1 MKDPIMKILNRII
14 KKKKAPEDLT
24 EISKIVSPLIDK
36 TANDIFM
43 SHCNELLEKP
53 ITYIVPAIWGKDI
66 NGELTLTQ
74 AKINDK
80 IAPVMERILRLFEF
94 KNSNGAQEFA
104 FEYLLRGLFV
114 SKITFMIELKKN
126 LELKAIAAAK
136 AGNDIL
142 SQARPVGNA

>member
-1 MKDPIMKILNRII
+1 MNILRGLI
-14 KKKKAPEDLT
+14 KKKKSPEDLT
-24 EISKIVSPLIDK
+24 KISKIVAPVIDK

-53 ITYIVPAIWGKDI
+53 ITYIIPAIWGKDI

-74 AKINDK
+74 TKINDK
-80 IAPVMERILRLFEF
+80 IAPVMEGILRLFEF
-94 KNSNGAQEFA
+94 KNSSGEQEFA

-126 LELKAIAAAK
+126 LELKAIATAK

-142 SQARPVGNA
+142 SRARPVGNA

>member
-1 MKDPIMKILNRII
+1 MNIFNRII

-24 EISKIVSPLIDK
+24 EISKIIAPLIDK

-43 SHCNELLEKP
+43 SHCDELLQKP
-53 ITYIVPAIWGKDI
+53 ITYIIPAIWGKDI

-74 AKINDK
+74 VKINDK

-94 KNSNGAQEFA
+94 KNSSGEQEFA

-126 LELKAIAAAK
+126 LELKAITAPK

-142 SQARPVGNA
+142 SQARPIGNA

>member
-1 MKDPIMKILNRII
+1 MNLFNRII

-24 EISKIVSPLIDK
+24 EISKIVAPLIDK

-53 ITYIVPAIWGKDI
+53 ITYIIPAIWGKDI
-66 NGELTLTQ
+66 NGELTSTQ

-80 IAPVMERILRLFEF
+80 IAPVTERILRLFEF
-94 KNSNGAQEFA
+94 RNSSGEQEFA

-126 LELKAIAAAK
+126 LHLKAIVAAK
-136 AGNDIL
+136 DGNEIL
-142 SQARPVGNA
+142 SKAIPVGNA

>member
-1 MKDPIMKILNRII
+1 MNLLNKII
-14 KKKKAPEDLT
+14 KKKKTSEDLT
-24 EISKIVSPLIDK
+24 EISKIVAPLIDK

-53 ITYIVPAIWGKDI
+53 ITYIIPAIWGKDV

-80 IAPVMERILRLFEF
+80 IAPVMETILQLFEF
-94 KNSNGAQEFA
+94 KNSNGEQEFA

-126 LELKAIAAAK
+126 LELKAMAAAK
-136 AGNDIL
+136 TGNEIL
-142 SQARPVGNA
+142 SKAIPVGNA

>member
-1 MKDPIMKILNRII
+1 MNIFNRIN

-24 EISKIVSPLIDK
+24 EISKIIAPLIDK

-43 SHCNELLEKP
+43 SHCDELLQKP
-53 ITYIVPAIWGKDI
+53 ITYIIPAIWGKDI

-94 KNSNGAQEFA
+94 RNSSGEQEFA

-126 LELKAIAAAK
+126 LHLKAIVAAK

-142 SQARPVGNA
+142 SQARPIGNA

>member
-1 MKDPIMKILNRII
+1 MNIFNRII

-24 EISKIVSPLIDK
+24 EISKIVAPLIDK

-53 ITYIVPAIWGKDI
+53 ITYIIPAIWGKDI

-74 AKINDK
+74 TKINDK

-94 KNSNGAQEFA
+94 KNSSGEQEFA

-126 LELKAIAAAK
+126 LELKAITAAK

-142 SQARPVGNA
+142 SQARPIGNA

>member
-1 MKDPIMKILNRII
+1 MNLLNKIT
-14 KKKKAPEDLT
+14 KKKKTPEDLT
-24 EISKIVSPLIDK
+24 EISKIIAPLIDK

-53 ITYIVPAIWGKDI
+53 ITYIVPAIWGKGV

-74 AKINDK
+74 TKINNQ
-80 IAPVMERILRLFEF
+80 IAPVIESIKQLFEF
-94 KNSNGAQEFA
+94 KNSSGKQEFA

-126 LELKAIAAAK
+126 LDLKSIAAAK
-136 AGNDIL
+136 ASNEIL
-142 SQARPVGNA
+142 SKARPVGNA

>member
-1 MKDPIMKILNRII
+1 MNIFNRII

-24 EISKIVSPLIDK
+24 EISKIIAPLIDK

-43 SHCNELLEKP
+43 SHCSELLEKP
-53 ITYIVPAIWGKDI
+53 ITYIIPAIWGKDV

-74 AKINDK
+74 AKINEK
-80 IAPVMERILRLFEF
+80 IVPVMEKILGLFEF
-94 KNSNGAQEFA
+94 KNSSGEQEFA

-126 LELKAIAAAK
+126 LELKAAIAAK
-136 AGNDIL
+136 TGREIL
-142 SQARPVGNA
+142 SHARPIGNA

>member
-1 MKDPIMKILNRII
+1 MNIFNRII

-24 EISKIVSPLIDK
+24 EISKIVAPLIDK
-36 TANDIFM
+36 TVNDIFM
-43 SHCNELLEKP
+43 SHYDELLEKP
-53 ITYIVPAIWGKDI
+53 ITYIIPAIWGKDV

-74 AKINDK
+74 TKINDK

-94 KNSNGAQEFA
+94 KNSSGEQEFA

-126 LELKAIAAAK
+126 LELKVIAATK

-142 SQARPVGNA
+142 SQARPIGNA

>member
-1 MKDPIMKILNRII
+1 MNILNKII
-14 KKKKAPEDLT
+14 KKKKSSEDLT
-24 EISKIVSPLIDK
+24 EISKIVAPLIDK
-36 TANDIFM
+36 TANDIFT

-53 ITYIVPAIWGKDI
+53 ITYIIPAIWGKDV

-94 KNSNGAQEFA
+94 KNSSGEQEFA

-136 AGNDIL
+136 AGNEIL
-142 SQARPVGNA
+142 SNARPVGNA

>member
-1 MKDPIMKILNRII
+1 MNILNRMN
-14 KKKKAPEDLT
+14 KKKKTPEDLT
-24 EISKIVSPLIDK
+24 EISKIIAPLIDR

-53 ITYIVPAIWGKDI
+53 ITYIVPAIWGKGV
-66 NGELTLTQ
+66 NGDLTLTQ

-80 IAPVMERILRLFEF
+80 ITPVIARIKRLFEF
-94 KNSNGAQEFA
+94 KNSSGEQEFA

-126 LELKAIAAAK
+126 LDLKSIVAAK
-136 AGNDIL
+136 AGNEIL
-142 SQARPVGNA
+142 SKTRPIGNA

>member
-1 MKDPIMKILNRII
+1 MSIFNKII

-24 EISKIVSPLIDK
+24 EISKIVAPLIDK

-43 SHCNELLEKP
+43 SHCDELLEKP
-53 ITYIVPAIWGKDI
+53 ITYIIPAIWGKDI
-66 NGELTLTQ
+66 NGKLTITQ
-74 AKINDK
+74 IKINDK

-94 KNSNGAQEFA
+94 KNSSGEQEFA

-126 LELKAIAAAK
+126 LELKAIVTAK
-136 AGNDIL
+136 ASNEIL
-142 SQARPVGNA
+142 SQARPIGNA

>member
-1 MKDPIMKILNRII
+1 MNIFNRII

-24 EISKIVSPLIDK
+24 EISKIIAPLIEK

-53 ITYIVPAIWGKDI
+53 ITYIIPAIWGKDV

-74 AKINDK
+74 VKINDK
-80 IAPVMERILRLFEF
+80 IAPVMERILRLFKF
-94 KNSNGAQEFA
+94 KNSSGELEFA

-126 LELKAIAAAK
+126 LELKAITAAK

-142 SQARPVGNA
+142 SQARPIGNA

>member
-1 MKDPIMKILNRII
+1 MNIFNRII

-24 EISKIVSPLIDK
+24 EISKIVAPLIDK
-36 TANDIFM
+36 TVNDIFM
-43 SHCNELLEKP
+43 SHYDELLEKP
-53 ITYIVPAIWGKDI
+53 ITYIIPAIWGKDI

-74 AKINDK
+74 TKINDR

-94 KNSNGAQEFA
+94 KNSSGEQEFA

-126 LELKAIAAAK
+126 LELKAIVAAK

-142 SQARPVGNA
+142 SQARPIGNA

>member
-1 MKDPIMKILNRII
+1 MNIFNRIN

-24 EISKIVSPLIDK
+24 EISKIIAPLIDK

-53 ITYIVPAIWGKDI
+53 ITYII
-66 NGELTLTQ
+66 Q

-94 KNSNGAQEFA
+94 KNSSGEQEFA

-126 LELKAIAAAK
+126 LELKAITAAK

-142 SQARPVGNA
+142 SQARPIGNA

>member
-1 MKDPIMKILNRII
+1 MNILNRII
-14 KKKKAPEDLT
+14 KKKAPEDLT
-24 EISKIVSPLIDK
+24 EISKIVAPLIDK

-53 ITYIVPAIWGKDI
+53 ITYIIPAIWGKDV

-80 IAPVMERILRLFEF
+80 IAPVMERILQMFEF
-94 KNSNGAQEFA
+94 KHSNGQQEFA

-136 AGNDIL
+136 TGNEIL
-142 SQARPVGNA
+142 SKAIPIGNA

>member
-1 MKDPIMKILNRII
+1 MIFLCP
-14 KKKKAPEDLT
+14 
-24 EISKIVSPLIDK
+24 
-36 TANDIFM
+36 TATSF
-43 SHCNELLEKP
+43 S
-53 ITYIVPAIWGKDI
+53 IWGKDI

-94 KNSNGAQEFA
+94 KNSIGEQEFA

-126 LELKAIAAAK
+126 LELKAITAAK

-142 SQARPVGNA
+142 SQARPIGNA

>member
-1 MKDPIMKILNRII
+1 MNILNRII
-14 KKKKAPEDLT
+14 KKKKAHEDLT

-66 NGELTLTQ
+66 NGELTSTQ

-94 KNSNGAQEFA
+94 KNSSGEQKFA
-104 FEYLLRGLFV
+104 FEYILRGLFV

-126 LELKAIAAAK
+126 LELKAITAAK
-136 AGNDIL
+136 AGNEIL
-142 SQARPVGNA
+142 SRARPIGNA

>member
-1 MKDPIMKILNRII
+1 MNLLNKII

-24 EISKIVSPLIDK
+24 EISKIIAPLIEK

-53 ITYIVPAIWGKDI
+53 ITYIIPAIWGKDV

-74 AKINDK
+74 VKINDK
-80 IAPVMERILRLFEF
+80 IAPVMERILRLFKF
-94 KNSNGAQEFA
+94 KNSSGELEFA

-126 LELKAIAAAK
+126 LDLKGIVAAN
-136 AGNDIL
+136 AGNEIL
-142 SQARPVGNA
+142 FKARPVGNA